1 MTNYIEIEQRY
12 TDGHA
17 GLSYEVWYAVKPSP
31 GGQVREGK
39 LRLFDWE
46 SWRIRGTELTVSD
59 KEDIAG
65 LRALLDAIEVELDKE
80 PSA

>member
-17 GLSYEVWYAVKPSP
+17 ELSYEVWYAVKPSP

>member
-12 TDGHA
+12 TDEYTE
-17 GLSYEVWYAVKPSP
+17 LSYWVWYAVKPSP

-46 SWRIRGTELTVSD
+46 PWRIRGTELTVSD
-59 KEDIAG
+59 KEDLAG

>member
-12 TDGHA
+12 TDEHTE
-17 GLSYEVWYAVKPSP
+17 LSYEVWYAVKPSP

-39 LRLFDWE
+39 LRLHDWE
-46 SWRIRGTELTVSD
+46 PWRIGGTELTVSD